1 MRVIL
6 VRHGEA
12 ADEPYPEILRPLT
25 FSGRKAVRRLARKI
39 ANLDLRV
46 DRIVSS
52 PLTRAVQTAE
62 ILLCG
67 LRKKHP
73 VREVDCRIELASDFL
88 PLPFGREGFLSFLAE
103 VFPDNLLIVGHEPE
117 LLSLARHL
125 STDSSGTD
133 LPSGIKKGAGLL
145 FDWDPETGGIF
156 HGRISPR

>member
-12 ADEPYPEILRPLT
+12 EDAPYPEILRPLT
-25 FSGRKAVRRLARKI
+25 SSGRKGVRKLARTI
-39 ANLDLRV
+39 ASLDLRV

-73 VREVDCRIELASDFL
+73 VREVECRIELGSDFL
-88 PLPFGREGFLSFLAE
+88 PLAFGREGFLSFLAE
-103 VFPDNLLIVGHEPE
+103 LFPENLLLVGHEPD

-125 STDSSGTD
+125 SSDLSGKD
-133 LPSGIKKGAGLL
+133 LPSGIKKGTGLL